1 MTYKMKLQA
10 TNLSWRPSAKSAL
23 ILNNVNFHAQEGLC
37 IGLLGPNGSG
47 KTTLLRCLYRGIS
60 PTGGSIFLDN
70 KNIAHHSQQE
80 VAKKVAVVLQESP
93 HEIGLSVSEIVKL
106 GRLPYQG
113 FFTHDRITLTSHE
126 RAIIQHLELDHLL
139 ERNHQSLSGGEKQ
152 RVMIARALIQKPE
165 VLILDEPTNHLD
177 IAHQLSILRYISN
190 LDITVICSLHDLNLA
205 AQYCDEVAIM
215 SKGHLISQ
223 GKPND
228 VLTYELIKRVFSVN
242 SIADTHP
249 ATGYQRLSFY

>member
-1 MTYKMKLQA
+1 MKLQA
-10 TNLSWRPSAKSAL
+10 KKICWRPNAKSAM
-23 ILNNVNFHAQEGLC
+23 ILQDVDFHAQEGSC

-47 KTTLLRCLYRGIS
+47 KTSLLRCLYRGIS
-60 PTGGSIFLDN
+60 PTAGSILLNN
-70 KNIAHHSQQE
+70 KNITHYSQQE

-93 HEIGLSVSEIVKL
+93 HEIGLSVSEIIKL

-113 FFTHDRITLTSHE
+113 FFTHENAELASHE
-126 RAIIQHLELDHLL
+126 YVIVQHLELDHLL
-139 ERNHQSLSGGEKQ
+139 KRIYQSLSGGEKQ
-152 RVMIARALIQKPE
+152 RVMIARALIQKPD

-177 IAHQLSILRYISN
+177 IAHQLSILQYISD

-215 SKGHLISQ
+215 SKGRLISQ

-228 VLTYELIKRVFSVN
+228 VLTYELIKNVFSVQ

-249 ATGYQRLSFY
+249 VTGSQRLSFY